1 MLNSGPFEEG
11 SAQAKLF
18 MKLNGAIDG
27 QNSLLLLE
35 VLPCLL
41 PMVAFSDAVEQDRV
55 VDSHEMLALIGGCI
69 RMIEFGAMLSGYE
82 PNSDS
87 LKDSNFIRMQAVHK
101 FLSAMAERLVEED
114 KLGETE
120 TSVH

>member
-18 MKLNGAIDG
+18 MRLDKAIDG

-55 VDSHEMLALIGGCI
+55 VDSHEMLALLGGCI

-87 LKDSNFIRMQAVHK
+87 LKDSNFIRMQAAHK
-101 FLSAMAERLVEED
+101 FLSAMVERLIEED
-114 KLGETE
+114 KLETPL
-120 TSVH
+120 H

>member
-18 MKLNGAIDG
+18 GELEKAIDG
-27 QNSLLLLE
+27 KNSLLLLE
-35 VLPCLL
+35 VLPSLL

-55 VDSHEMLALIGGCI
+55 IDSHEMLALIGGCI
-69 RMIEFGAMLSGYE
+69 RMVEFGAMLSGYGSI
-82 PNSDS
+82 PNA
-87 LKDSNFIRMQAVHK
+87 LEDSNFIRMQATHK
-101 FLSAMAERLVEED
+101 FLSAMAARLIEED

-120 TSVH
+120 PSLH